1 MGYKKRAYT
10 VLIAC
15 FIAVLLLPAFG
26 ILYEK
31 ENTALIARME
41 NRTINP
47 KPHSVFATKDFFNE
61 FQNWFEDRLL
71 ERNNLIQLWAN
82 LNGKLFHVLISTEVC
97 MGKDGYLYS
106 PFFLID
112 EMADREQKLE
122 QLSCMQKICDN
133 YKTRFVFNMVPH
145 AEWMLGEQLLERHRP
160 ADIKKLEK
168 ELERDLQKRGIDYCI
183 FGQKMLLQPLYERK
197 NMYYKDDLHW
207 NSKGAFFGAKELLR
221 HLKLNKIIDSE
232 NIYEIEVKVKAGFY
246 TYKIGWEPLEYISK
260 MPWSNDFVKNF
271 YIETHIG
278 DRIIQ
283 GEIENGDQKG
293 EVIIINRKA
302 SNNVTVLLIGDSFF
316 GALKK
321 YLMQDIGTIVFSHN
335 MDVLKPKTNIDLER
349 MIQLYKPEIVVFEK
363 TGLGFYR
370 DSYQSIFSRW
380 KL

>member
-112 EMADREQKLE
+112 VMTDREQKLE
-122 QLSCMQKICDN
+122 QLSRMQKICDN

-197 NMYYKDDLHW
+197 NMYYKDDFH
-207 NSKGAFFGAKELLR
+207 LLS
-221 HLKLNKIIDSE
+221 L
-232 NIYEIEVKVKAGFY
+232 YEI
-246 TYKIGWEPLEYISK
+246 IRLH
-260 MPWSNDFVKNF
+260 NLHHHF
-271 YIETHIG
+271 YI
-278 DRIIQ
+278 
-283 GEIENGDQKG
+283 
-293 EVIIINRKA
+293 
-302 SNNVTVLLIGDSFF
+302 
-316 GALKK
+316 
-321 YLMQDIGTIVFSHN
+321 Y
-335 MDVLKPKTNIDLER
+335 
-349 MIQLYKPEIVVFEK
+349 
-363 TGLGFYR
+363 
-370 DSYQSIFSRW
+370 
-380 KL
+380 